1 MYCKHCGKEIA
12 DDSKFC
18 QHCGGK
24 QDGFVSVETVSNTES
39 EKKEVTSK
47 VEFKHTFEKKEFSIF
62 SSKYH
67 KYWIIY
73 VIWVFV
79 NIIIWNMGDGYVKHD
94 FFDDRDGKPSA
105 YLYPLSHCT
114 YCDVNGD
121 WHKTYES
128 FDTSTYDITE
138 FILYVIILPLLII
151 AYFKYL
157 HESIK
162 AKLKRQYSN

>member
-1 MYCKHCGKEIA
+1 MYCKHCGKQIA
-12 DDSKFC
+12 DDSVYC

-24 QDGFVSVETVSNTES
+24 QDADLPSETISNVDS
-39 EKKEVTSK
+39 EKEKVINK
-47 VEFKHTFEKKEFSIF
+47 VELKHTFGKKEFSLF

-73 VIWVFV
+73 AIWVFI

-121 WHKTYES
+121 WHRTYES

-162 AKLKRQYSN
+162 AKLKRQ